1 MTQYNVFLF
10 KETNHHYSARKE
22 ALYKILME
30 SVMSYTMLLPSEIEA
45 KSLIPAIRAILAK
58 KLIKE
63 YDLKEEVVANV
74 LGITQAA
81 VSNYLRGTRGDV
93 ELISKLGSLHEV
105 MRMVDDIARDLS
117 TNKAY
122 TPNTMAKLIE
132 LFNYM
137 RYTFIICDVHHRI
150 ESNIDEQVCEHC
162 KGTLMG
168 ASI

>member
-1 MTQYNVFLF
+1 
-10 KETNHHYSARKE
+10 
-22 ALYKILME
+22 
-30 SVMSYTMLLPSEIEA
+30 MLLPSEIEA

-63 YDLKEEVVANV
+63 YDLKEEIVAKV

-81 VSNYLRGTRGDV
+81 VSNYLRGTRGDN
-93 ELISKLGSLHEV
+93 ELISKLGSFNEV
-105 MRMVDDIARDLS
+105 MRMIDDIARDLS
-117 TNKAY
+117 ANKAY
-122 TPNTMAKLIE
+122 APNTMAKLIE

-150 ESNIDEQVCEHC
+150 ESNIDEQICEQC

-168 ASI
+168 TRI